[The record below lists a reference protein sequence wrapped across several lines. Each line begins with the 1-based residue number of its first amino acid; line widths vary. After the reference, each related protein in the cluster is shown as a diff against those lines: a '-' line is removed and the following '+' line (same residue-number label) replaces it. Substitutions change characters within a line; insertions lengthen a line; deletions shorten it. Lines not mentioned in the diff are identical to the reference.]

1 MPRTTTAQ
9 PQPTMCL
16 HHGDFHIMSP
26 DCWGAAL
33 DWQLAHPHLDGPEG
47 RDAYQAAV
55 ERKMLDDLVKELAR

>member
-1 MPRTTTAQ
+1 MPHTTAVH
-9 PQPTMCL
+9 QPTMCL
-16 HHGDFHIMSP
+16 LHGDYHAMIP

-55 ERKMLDDLVKELAR
+55 ERRMLDLLVRSL